1 MIAALPMYDRPETA
15 EANNRFWEA
24 TRDHLGYGPDRLTRG
39 RDLWDIWQSPDLVLA
54 QTCGLPYRSSLHG
67 RVKLVGT
74 PDYRLYGCQPGYY
87 NSVIVAHRSRSGEP
101 LSALDGAQ
109 MAFNDPLSQSG
120 WAAPHQ
126 YFGDNA
132 LRIGTRLETGSHVES
147 ARFVADGLAEFAA
160 IDALTWELIR
170 RYEEYAADLI
180 EIDRTTPTPALPFI
194 TAHKRDPMPLANAL
208 SRAIF
213 DLSPA
218 DRDLLFLQDI
228 VDLRS
233 TAYLAVPIPPAP

>member
-15 EANNRFWEA
+15 EANNRLWEA
-24 TRDHLGYGPDRLTRG
+24 VRDHLGYGPDRLTRG
-39 RDLWDIWQSPDLVLA
+39 RDVWDIWQSPDLVLS
-54 QTCGLPYRSSLHG
+54 QTCGLPYRSKLHG

-87 NSVIVAHRSRSGEP
+87 NSVIVAHRSRAGDP
-101 LSALDGAQ
+101 LDSFDGAT

-120 WAAPHQ
+120 WAAPYH
-126 YFGDNA
+126 YFADNN
-132 LRIGTRLETGSHVES
+132 LRIGDLRETGSHVES
-147 ARFVADGLAEFAA
+147 GRSVADGFTDFAA
-160 IDALTWELIR
+160 LDALSWEMIR
-170 RYEEYAADLI
+170 RHEEYAADLI

-194 TAHKRDPMPLANAL
+194 TAHKRDPLPLANAL

-218 DRDLLFLQDI
+218 DRDVLHLHDI
-228 VDLRS
+228 VDIRQ
-233 TAYLAVPIPPAP
+233 TAYLSVPIPPAP